1 MKMFEK
7 SVNDFSFWFPKIE
20 KCGGNTLRI
29 PKSYVKQI
37 DFEKDKLLLEKF
49 FLEHPKEDLAYI
61 REWVD
66 RELIPDLRREK
77 LDGKIFVKNARFS
90 NKFQANRGCIQY
102 GTDFLADG
110 IAEINYSAMCVC
122 AGGIHEIVVRE
133 FIEYDRQNTPC
144 IYEGLPL
151 RSEFRVFYD
160 FNTREPLYT
169 VNYWDYDYCY
179 PHLYEATDKIIFEH
193 EREKIENAFEKNK
206 NKVQQLVAD
215 AMKNVE
221 GLDGKWSIDVLL
233 DEKGGFWLIDM
244 AVAQQSAYWNPRIEE

>member
-1 MKMFEK
+1 MVYKTV
-7 SVNDFSFWFPKIE
+7 SDFSFWFPKIE
-20 KCGGNTLRI
+20 KCGGTTLRI

-77 LDGKIFVKNARFS
+77 LVGKIFVKNARFS

-169 VNYWDYDYCY
+169 VNYWYK
-179 PHLYEATDKIIFEH
+179 HF
-193 EREKIENAFEKNK
+193 FS
-206 NKVQQLVAD
+206 
-215 AMKNVE
+215 AMC
-221 GLDGKWSIDVLL
+221 
-233 DEKGGFWLIDM
+233 
-244 AVAQQSAYWNPRIEE
+244 QTC